1 MCSVGNVWVKI
12 SVVNLWV
19 KKSVGKMSV
28 EDPWVIFVGKIRG

>member
-19 KKSVGKMSV
+19 KKSVGKMFV
-28 EDPWVIFVGKIRG
+28 EDLWVIFVGKIRG